1 MQMFEDLDN
10 ENLFQ
15 VRTACAY
22 LFSPALSKNDKFIM
36 QLKPEMVKTAFRKKA
51 KMYHPDLHRNET
63 KDVFNRRKERF
74 IKIQESYETL
84 STYIKK
90 FSISDNENETPAY
103 APKIIAVGG
112 AKGGVGKSILAANLG
127 VLLSSLGHRTV
138 VADLD
143 LGGANLHLYLGEAH
157 LKQNINDFINN
168 KVSTLDEIMVQ
179 SKYGPLLIGGNSSQL
194 GAANINFSRKL
205 KLLRTIKKI
214 SADYVIID
222 LGGDT
227 SYNIIDF
234 YLAADYGIVITT
246 CDPAAYLDAY
256 SFIKVALFRKLN
268 RIFGPESTI
277 RTKKDQDLEHLI
289 KEATLASNNSK
300 VRNIK
305 GLIERVRQECPQHLS
320 LIKDSISA
328 YHPYLIVNRTTSSDM
343 NVNELVE
350 RIQTVSSEQLSTKI
364 KNIGTIPFQS
374 EIESSA
380 RDLIPVVYKYPT
392 GDLAINMNKILK
404 KLNISAAGSH
414 K

>member
-1 MQMFEDLDN
+1 MMMFDNLNN
-10 ENLFQ
+10 ENLYQ

-22 LFSPALSKNDKFIM
+22 LFSPQLSKDPEFIM
-36 QLKPEMVKTAFRKKA
+36 QLKPEMVKNAFRKKA

-84 STYIKK
+84 STYIKDSSK
-90 FSISDNENETPAY
+90 TNLDKEAVVLP
-103 APKIIAVGG
+103 PKIIAVGG

-127 VLLSSLGHRTV
+127 VLLSSMGHHTV

-168 KVSTLDEIMVQ
+168 KVSTLNEIMVQ
-179 SKYGPLLIGGNSSQL
+179 SKYGPLFIGGNSSQL
-194 GAANINFSRKL
+194 GIANINFSRKL
-205 KLLRTIKKI
+205 KLLKAIKKI
-214 SADYVIID
+214 NADYVIID

-256 SFIKVALFRKLN
+256 SFIKVALYRKLN
-268 RIFGPESTI
+268 RIFGPESTTGI
-277 RTKKDQDLEHLI
+277 KRDQDLEHLI
-289 KEATLASNNSK
+289 KEATLTSNNPNVKNINELVKK
-300 VRNIK
+300 VK
-305 GLIERVRQECPQHLS
+305 EKCPKHLS
-320 LIKDSISA
+320 LLNEAVST
-328 YHPYLIVNRTTSSDM
+328 YRPYLVVNRTTSSDA
-343 NVNELVE
+343 NVNELVK
-350 RIQTVSSEQLSTKI
+350 RIQTVSDQRLSARVE
-364 KNIGTIPFQS
+364 NLGSLPYQP
-374 EIESSA
+374 EIAYSA
-380 RDLIPVVYKYPT
+380 RDLIPVVYRYPT
-392 GDLAINMNKILK
+392 GDLAIKMKKILK
-404 KLNISAAGSH
+404 KLMGLGI